1 MTETTTALIK
11 AALAEDLGSGD
22 ITSEAFIPAEAKSQ
36 ARMITRKKAVAAG
49 LSVAQEVFHQVDP
62 RLQITFLAKEGETLE
77 PGAILL
83 EVQGAAR
90 SLLAAERVAL
100 NFLGRLMGIAT
111 LTQLYVDAVSGTGVT
126 ILDTRKMT
134 PGWRL
139 LEKEAVQLGGGKNHR
154 IGLFDAILIKDNHL
168 TALGSEQKNILPKKI
183 QELRI
188 NHPNLKIEIEADTLE
203 QVVFFLT
210 IKEVNTLL
218 LDNMSLEEMRRA
230 VALRNQSA
238 PRVRL
243 EASGGITLEN
253 IRAVAE
259 TGIDEISLG
268 ALTHSALWADL
279 SLEIASQSV

>member
-1 MTETTTALIK
+1 MMNKTTTALIK
-11 AALAEDLGSGD
+11 AALVEDLGSGD
-22 ITSEAFIPAEAKSQ
+22 ITSEAFIPEHLQSH
-36 ARMITRKKAVAAG
+36 ARIVTRKKAVAAG
-49 LSVAQEVFHQVDP
+49 LSVAREVFNQIDPTLQVT
-62 RLQITFLAKEGETLE
+62 LLTTEGATLE
-77 PGAILL
+77 PGAALL
-83 EVQGAAR
+83 EIQGPTR
-90 SLLAAERVAL
+90 SLLSAERVAL

-111 LTQLYVDAVSGTGVT
+111 LTQSYVSAVAGTGVI

-139 LEKEAVQLGGGKNHR
+139 LEKEAVKLGGGKNHR
-154 IGLFDAILIKDNHL
+154 IGLFDAVLIKDNHL
-168 TALGSEQKNILPKKI
+168 AALGAEQKIVLPKKI

-188 NHPNLKIEIEADTLE
+188 KYPDLKIEIEADTLE
-203 QVVFFLT
+203 QVVFFLS
-210 IKEVNTLL
+210 IKEVNVLL

-238 PRVRL
+238 PGIRL

-279 SLEIASQSV
+279 SLEIK